1 MKISGYNRGGRHLPN
16 GNGNGPAEA
25 SADENG
31 ISSAETGTYA
41 DGIGI
46 SYAETGISSDAI
58 DVSTDETGISS
69 VGTGISSV
77 ETGLAADETGLAA
90 ILSDAAIA
98 EAQGMSLDSSVELS
112 SMLEDGDPMAA
123 AIDIPFV
130 DVDEEPSPENE
141 GEGLVAKRKKRILK
155 RTALG
160 LAILLV
166 AIFGVIA
173 LDILANTG
181 LFIRAPDVNEDPRPS
196 QVLPPDNQGVPAQ
209 PTIMPGGDGP
219 NEGAPGGR
227 NQDKY
232 TFLVLAWDD
241 GEANTD
247 VIMVVSFDTVD
258 KSVNVVN
265 IPRDTVVNVEWAI
278 KKANSILPYMR
289 MKFKGTTDASKKDE
303 EAMKETVGRFAD
315 LLGFEVD
322 FWVTVNMKGFAALVD
337 AIGGVDFDVPVNME
351 YHDTDGKLHIS
362 YRKGMHRGLTGK
374 QALEILRFRSY
385 SGADMA
391 RINTQQLFL
400 TAAMEQILAKRSSLN
415 VTSLADAFF
424 KNVRTSIP
432 LNNLAW
438 FGLRFLELSSEDI
451 GFDVLPGNTL
461 DSVGGTS
468 YVTIYVDEWLEIV
481 NTQLSPFSRE
491 ITPSDVSILTRGA
504 DKKFY
509 VTDGNWIASPSWG
522 SGSRPPSQSGGG
534 TSGGSSGGSSGGTG
548 SGSGAGDGESDNGEG
563 GAGEDGAD
571 PSDVQPA
578 DPDDNTQD
586 GGQEPGDA
594 PTDGVPQDGGQP
606 QPDVP
611 SVPPP
616 TPDEPTTPDD

>member
-1 MKISGYNRGGRHLPN
+1 MKISGYNRGGRHLRN
-16 GNGNGPAEA
+16 GTGKGPAGAPGAENGLSDTENGLSA
-25 SADENG
+25 SETGLSADETGIFPSENG
-31 ISSAETGTYA
+31 FST
-41 DGIGI
+41 
-46 SYAETGISSDAI
+46 AETGIS
-58 DVSTDETGISS
+58 
-69 VGTGISSV
+69 
-77 ETGLAADETGLAA
+77 A
-90 ILSDAAIA
+90 ILADAAIA
-98 EAQGMSLDSSVELS
+98 EAQGMSLDSSLELPPVPD
-112 SMLEDGDPMAA
+112 DGDPMAA
-123 AIDIPFV
+123 AIDIQFV
-130 DVDEEPSPENE
+130 DVDEDAGGGE
-141 GEGLVAKRKKRILK
+141 GEAAGLAAKRKKRIMK

-181 LFIRAPDVNEDPRPS
+181 LFIKPPAVNEDLRPS
-196 QVLPPDNQGVPAQ
+196 QVMPPEEPGVPVQ
-209 PTIMPGGDGP
+209 PTIMPADDGSDV
-219 NEGAPGGR
+219 GFAGGR
-227 NQDKY
+227 NRDKY

-265 IPRDTVVNVEWAI
+265 IPRDTVVNVEWAV

-289 MKFKGTTDASKKDE
+289 MKFKGTTDASKKEE

-362 YRKGMHRGLTGK
+362 YRKGMNRGLSGK

-385 SGADMA
+385 SGADIA

-400 TAAMEQILAKRSSLN
+400 TAAIEQILAKKSSLN
-415 VTSLADAFF
+415 VTNLADAFF

-438 FGLRFLELSSEDI
+438 FGLRFLELSSENI
-451 GFDVLPGNTL
+451 SFDVLPGNTL
-461 DSVGGTS
+461 DSVAGTS
-468 YVTIYVDEWLEIV
+468 YVTVYVDEWLEIV
-481 NTQLSPFSRE
+481 NTQLSPFSAE

-504 DKKFY
+504 NNKFI
-509 VTDGNWIASPSWG
+509 VTDGNWIASQNWG
-522 SGSRPPSQSGGG
+522 AGSRGPSQSGGG
-534 TSGGSSGGSSGGTG
+534 TSSSTGSNTGGGSKGGLDGGSD
-548 SGSGAGDGESDNGEG
+548 AGEGDPDGEESDA
-563 GAGEDGAD
+563 AGEEGAE
-571 PSDVQPA
+571 QPDEQPGDA
-578 DPDDNTQD
+578 GGDAQE

-594 PTDGVPQDGGQP
+594 PPEGIPQDGEQP
-606 QPDVP
+606 QPDIPIVSP
-611 SVPPP
+611 PMSDEPP
-616 TPDEPTTPDD
+616 TPDD